1 VTRLRAI
8 AGGRATDGGETVQP
22 AAAAPSRPAPVA
34 AAEGQRLGVQ
44 LQGVS
49 KWYGGLAAIR
59 DLTLEV
65 RSGEFLTLLGPS
77 GSGKTTTLMMVA
89 GFATPSAGRI
99 LIDGR
104 DVTDDPPHRR
114 GIGVVFQSY
123 ALFPHLTVARNVA
136 FPLEARG
143 VARRD
148 IAPRVRRALDLVKLG
163 DLAERYP
170 AQLSGGQQQRVA
182 LARAF
187 VFEPSLLL
195 MDEPLGA
202 LDKKLRQHMQMELI
216 KLKSQL
222 DVTVIYVTHDQEE
235 ALVMSDRVVVMAD
248 GVIQQIG
255 APADLYSRPANRF
268 VADFIGEANILDGTL
283 RSAGEALVIE
293 IADGT
298 VLVAAGAPAAMG
310 ERVAVVVRP
319 ESVLLGPAAA
329 ACRNAFEGVVEQAI
343 YVGDALRYV
352 VQLPSG
358 QSISARLPHRAG
370 GNAIA
375 VGDRI
380 RLGWDVESA
389 WVVPCEAALTGAARP

>member
-1 VTRLRAI
+1 MTRLRVL
-8 AGGRATDGGETVQP
+8 AGGRATDGGQTVRP
-22 AAAAPSRPAPVA
+22 VAAAPGRPHRVA

-49 KWYGGLAAIR
+49 KWYGHLAAIR
-59 DLTLEV
+59 DLALEV

-104 DVTDDPPHRR
+104 DVTDEPPHRR

-255 APADLYSRPANRF
+255 TPADLYSRPANRF
-268 VADFIGEANILDGTL
+268 VADFIGEANILEGTL
-283 RSAGEALVIE
+283 RSVGEAFEIE
-293 IADGT
+293 IPDGT
-298 VLVAAGAPAAMG
+298 VFAAAGAAVATG

-319 ESVLLGPAAA
+319 ESVVLGPAAA
-329 ACRNAFEGVVEQAI
+329 ACRNAFEGRVEQAI

-352 VQLPSG
+352 MQLPSG
-358 QSISARLPHRAG
+358 QSISAKLPHRAG
-370 GNAIA
+370 GDAIA

-389 WVVPCEAALTGAARP
+389 WVVPCDAPLAESAWP